1 MRQLL
6 FRTAT
11 TVALATWATV
21 HAQIAVGCFQNQID
35 SNNGADT
42 KSYQDIYMSQG
53 ACTNFCKGQGTAYAF
68 TMDGSSCHC
77 SNQPPLDSNKVD
89 DSKCDKPCMG
99 YPFEMCGGSS
109 SRNLANVLLIGG
121 STGAPPAPSSTTD
134 AKDSTSPT
142 GGGKSPSANS
152 PGTLTPSQP
161 SPSILDN
168 TKEQKEGGKVAT
180 PPKGSPKGTFSIP
193 RTILLGKTM
202 TDKFGRSVYD
212 FGGKGAMRDTFFF
225 FVILFGSQNAFHPWI
240 LIRISLQIDSSNLGG
255 PGTGAVVVGTIAI
268 LGFAIL
274 FIFAVVF
281 SKRRRQRL
289 AQAAWTEN
297 MLLPSSLVHSSNDD
311 ELEGHD
317 YTRSSPIYHHSKK
330 MSQHS
335 MPSPPANMHFPPPPV
350 LHPRQS
356 GPLHMQH
363 PSHPPP
369 MGPHYNNIRA
379 PYQPFP
385 MPPLLSQHQ
394 QVPYTQDINHKE
406 PVDSSFNRGPQA
418 ITDAHPNNDLE
429 EEDDRFH
436 RRDSRRQAPSV
447 RTMSIRQD
455 RRGRGSIDTSY
466 SH

>member
-6 FRTAT
+6 LQSAT
-11 TVALATWATV
+11 SVALATWATV

-35 SNNGADT
+35 SSVGAIT

-53 ACTNFCKGQGTAYAF
+53 ACANFCKGQGTAYAI
-68 TMDGSSCHC
+68 TMDGSTCHC
-77 SNQPPLDSNKVD
+77 ANQPPLDSNRVED
-89 DSKCDKPCMG
+89 AKCDKPCMG

-109 SRNLANVLLIGG
+109 SKSLASVLLIGG
-121 STGAPPAPSSTTD
+121 STGSPPTPSSSSSP
-134 AKDSTSPT
+134 STSDSKDNTPT
-142 GGGKSPSANS
+142 GSKNLSANS
-152 PGTLTPSQP
+152 PGSSDSGPS
-161 SPSILDN
+161 
-168 TKEQKEGGKVAT
+168 A
-180 PPKGSPKGTFSIP
+180 
-193 RTILLGKTM
+193 
-202 TDKFGRSVYD
+202 
-212 FGGKGAMRDTFFF
+212 
-225 FVILFGSQNAFHPWI
+225 
-240 LIRISLQIDSSNLGG
+240 
-255 PGTGAVVVGTIAI
+255 GAVVASTMAI
-268 LGFAIL
+268 LGFAAL

-317 YTRSSPIYHHSKK
+317 YTRSSPIYHSKK

-335 MPSPPANMHFPPPPV
+335 MPSPPANMHFPPPV

-356 GPLHMQH
+356 GPLHMHH
-363 PSHPPP
+363 PSYPPP

-394 QVPYTQDINHKE
+394 ASYSHDPNYKE

-418 ITDAHPNNDLE
+418 ITDVHPNEFE
-429 EEDDRFH
+429 EEEDRFH
-436 RRDSRRQAPSV
+436 RRLSSRRQAPSV
-447 RTMSIRQD
+447 RTMSIRPD
-455 RRGRGSIDTSY
+455 RSVRGSVDTSN